1 MKAKILEKEIL
12 SKRWAE
18 YAQYTLEYT
27 RNDGRV
33 EIQKREMQDTGHGAA
48 VLLYN
53 LDRKTVVLIEQF
65 RLAALLY
72 GHPTGVITEVCAGLV
87 EGKDPLATVIKEV
100 KEETGITIHKAKHI
114 FSGYSSPGA
123 KTEMTHYFIAPYE
136 SLSEETSGGLEEE
149 QEDIIVNEHLFSDA
163 YKSIFDGRIV
173 DSKTIILL
181 QYADKYLFSQQ

>member
-27 RNDGRV
+27 RFDGKV
-33 EIQKREMQDTGHGAA
+33 EIQKREMQDTGHGSA

-53 LDRKTVVLIEQF
+53 EEKRTVVLIEQF

-87 EGKDPLATVIKEV
+87 ENNDPVATIIKEI
-100 KEETGITIHKAKHI
+100 KEETGMTVSEVKFL

-123 KTEMTHYFIAPYE
+123 KTEMTHYFIAAYE
-136 SLSEETSGGLEEE
+136 SFSEVYAAGLEEE
-149 QEDIIVNEHLFSDA
+149 QEDIIVKEVNFDDA
-163 YKSIFDGRIV
+163 YNSIFNGQIE

-181 QYADKYLFSQQ
+181 QYADKYIFSKQ

>member
-1 MKAKILEKEIL
+1 VKAKIIEKEIL
-12 SKRWAE
+12 SRRWAE

-27 RNDGRV
+27 RNDGRT

-53 LDRKTVVLIEQF
+53 KEKRSVVLIEQF
-65 RLAALLY
+65 RLAALLN
-72 GHPTGVITEVCAGLV
+72 GHPSGVITEVCAGLV
-87 EGKDPLATVIKEV
+87 EKNDPVSTIKKEI
-100 KEETGITIHKAKHI
+100 KEETGMIIEQVSLI

-136 SLSEETSGGLEEE
+136 RLEEVRSTGLEEE
-149 QEDIIVNEHLFSDA
+149 QEDIIVKEVNFDDA
-163 YKSIFDGRIV
+163 YQSIFNGQIE

-181 QYADKYLFSQQ
+181 QYADKYIFSKQ

>member
-18 YAQYTLEYT
+18 YSQYKLEYT
-27 RNDGRV
+27 RNDDRV

-53 LDRKTVVLIEQF
+53 KAKQTVVLIEQF

-87 EGKDPLATVIKEV
+87 EDNDPHATVKREIH
-100 KEETGITIHKAKHI
+100 EETGLLVDDVQYL
-114 FSGYSSPGA
+114 FSAYSTPGA
-123 KTEMTHYFIAPYE
+123 KTEKTHYFVAPYHDLDHNVNMG
-136 SLSEETSGGLEEE
+136 SQEE
-149 QEDIIVNEHLFSDA
+149 QEDIIVKEMRFEEAYDGIFNGQIEDA
-163 YKSIFDGRIV
+163 
-173 DSKTIILL
+173 KTIILL
-181 QYADKYLFSQQ
+181 QYAQKYIFG